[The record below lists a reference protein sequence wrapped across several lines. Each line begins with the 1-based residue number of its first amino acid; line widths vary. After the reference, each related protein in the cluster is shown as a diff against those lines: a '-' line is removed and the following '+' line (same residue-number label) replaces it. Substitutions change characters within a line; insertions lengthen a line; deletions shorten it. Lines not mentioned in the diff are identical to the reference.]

1 MRRKTVS
8 TFALGAMMTFCVTA
22 RAGTP
27 ALYRPVEAGGQK
39 AKPSS
44 APAKRAPG
52 LYAIINTTMGTIVC
66 QLFEK
71 ETPKTVTNF
80 MDLAEGRKAYLSP
93 RTGRMIKGRFY
104 DGIQFHRVIP
114 GFMIQAGDPTATGR
128 YSPGF
133 TFEDEIRPTLKFDRP
148 GRLAMANRGPNTN
161 GSQFFI
167 TVAATPHLNGKHT
180 IFGQV
185 VEGQAVANKIS
196 TVKRDANDKP
206 IDPVRITSI
215 TFERVQ

>member
-1 MRRKTVS
+1 MTRKAFCGISLGV
-8 TFALGAMMTFCVTA
+8 AILMLLGASGGV
-22 RAGTP
+22 
-27 ALYRPVEAGGQK
+27 GGQK
-39 AKPSS
+39 AKPSM
-44 APAKRAPG
+44 APARRAPG
-52 LYAIINTTMGTIVC
+52 LYAIITTTMGTIVC

-71 ETPKTVTNF
+71 ETPKTVANF

-206 IDPVRITSI
+206 IDPVRITRI